1 MKTTTQGIWPGWIGP
16 SVRTG
21 VISLAAAL
29 TLVTNGRLRAQ
40 TADLLL
46 VPSNAVPLSATF
58 YSIQNSNQPPLPFNL
73 FPELDVYAL
82 SDAPG
87 RYWVDDRD
95 VDYAALREQSEM
107 ESALSSLEQQSGQ
120 NSAQG
125 PPPIPGGG
133 GGVGGVGGGGYQYR
147 AYTSADLWLQVAG
160 TTNAGTLNG
169 TAYLVIHAPSGATN
183 DVYDLFATTNLAPSA
198 WQWVLRTTAG
208 ETNLIVTGL
217 AGPNEFFILG
227 TMLLASDGSGLT
239 VAYEHLVGSALSSDN
254 YGTPNAWY
262 LQNDL
267 NPLIPGIATQ
277 DPDQD
282 GLLNWQEYLWGSSP
296 TAAPS
301 FGVWVSSPS
310 GYSETP

>member
-1 MKTTTQGIWPGWIGP
+1 
-16 SVRTG
+16 
-21 VISLAAAL
+21 
-29 TLVTNGRLRAQ
+29 
-40 TADLLL
+40 L
-46 VPSNAVPLSATF
+46 VPANAVPPVGTF
-58 YSIQNSNQPPLPFNL
+58 YSIQLSNVPPLPFD
-73 FPELDVYAL
+73 PYPQLDVYSL

-87 RYWVDDRD
+87 RYWYDDRA
-95 VDYAALREQSEM
+95 VDYAALREQTEM
-107 ESALSSLEQQSGQ
+107 ESALSSLESQYGQ
-120 NSAQG
+120 NSQDG

-133 GGVGGVGGGGYQYR
+133 GTKGGGVGGGGYQFH
-147 AYTSADLWLQVAG
+147 AFTTNDLWLDVVG
-160 TTNAGTLNG
+160 TTNAMTSNG
-169 TAYLVIHAPSGATN
+169 TAYLVIHMPSSEPDG
-183 DVYDLFATTNLAPSA
+183 VYDLFATTNLAPSA

-227 TMLLASDGSGLT
+227 TMLLANDGSGLT

-282 GLLNWQEYLWGSSP
+282 GLLNWQEYLWGTNPNVSEGF
-296 TAAPS
+296 AI
-301 FGVWVSSPS
+301 WVS
-310 GYSETP
+310 TPNGATGIP